1 MTEIF
6 LPQVDFCEVVYE
18 VVHQGWS
25 FRQQALSLGICKD
38 IRLSLPALE
47 WHDFLDQG
55 KVYQEFRVAHLCD
68 TGTYPEPIK
77 EVNQHLGAIVR
88 QHSGRY
94 LVLRDWQPSEVAIQ
108 SYATPTAGIGRH
120 RDYSAD
126 AALIVVITVD
136 GSGKIL
142 VYPDRDSQESSH
154 CLETVSGSMMVLAG
168 TGLLEDDALRTVH
181 EVPPAICQPR
191 VSAAF
196 RMPVGA
202 KPG

>member
-1 MTEIF
+1 MMEIF
-6 LPQVDFCEVVYE
+6 VPQVDFAEIVYE

-25 FRQQALSLGICKD
+25 FRQQALSLSVCRSIQ
-38 IRLSLPALE
+38 SALPTLE
-47 WHDFLDQG
+47 WTDFLDEG
-55 KVYQEFRVAHLCD
+55 RVYQEFSVAHLFNAA
-68 TGTYPEPIK
+68 TYPEPIK

-88 QHSGRY
+88 RNSGRCK
-94 LVLRDWQPSEVAIQ
+94 VLRDWQPSEVAIQ
-108 SYATPTAGIGRH
+108 RYATPTAGIGRH

-126 AALIVVITVD
+126 VALIAVFTVD

-142 VYPDRDSQESSH
+142 VYSDRNAQEPSH

-168 TGLLEDDALRTVH
+168 TGLLEDDALRPVH

-196 RMPVGA
+196 RMPMGA